1 MHIVLYFVVEALKG
15 TSAVDNVE
23 VNYDKIPSIFDAKR
37 ECHKSVYLVPLFQH
51 NGIWDKY

>member
-1 MHIVLYFVVEALKG
+1 MHIVLYFVVEALKE

-51 NGIWDKY
+51 NGIWDKH